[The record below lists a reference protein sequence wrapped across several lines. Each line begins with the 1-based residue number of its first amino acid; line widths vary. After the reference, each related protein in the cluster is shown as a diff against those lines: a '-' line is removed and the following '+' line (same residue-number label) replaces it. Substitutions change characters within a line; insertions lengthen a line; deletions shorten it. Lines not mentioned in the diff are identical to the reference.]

1 MVVER
6 VFVDAFSSS
15 SPRRDPILVED
26 RSLILERVD
35 ILLLFFFFF
44 FAADLTAMMGSS
56 LKGPGL
62 SAAFSF
68 FVCVCVWRAI
78 CIERVFLRDV
88 YRARF

>member
-1 MVVER
+1 M
-6 VFVDAFSSS
+6 FVDAFSSS

-68 FVCVCVWRAI
+68 FVRVCVWRA
-78 CIERVFLRDV
+78 RYV
-88 YRARF
+88 

>member
-1 MVVER
+1 

-56 LKGPGL
+56 LRGTGL

-68 FVCVCVWRAI
+68 FVRVCLWRAI
-78 CIERVFLRDV
+78 CIERVF
-88 YRARF
+88 A

>member
-1 MVVER
+1 M
-6 VFVDAFSSS
+6 FVDAFSSS

-35 ILLLFFFFF
+35 ISTPLLLFFFFF

-56 LKGPGL
+56 LRGTGL

-68 FVCVCVWRAI
+68 FVRVCLWRAI
-78 CIERVFLRDV
+78 CIERVF
-88 YRARF
+88 A

>member
-1 MVVER
+1 M
-6 VFVDAFSSS
+6 FVDAFSSS

-35 ILLLFFFFF
+35 ISTPLLLSLLFFF
-44 FAADLTAMMGSS
+44 LGSS

-68 FVCVCVWRAI
+68 FVRVCVWRAI
-78 CIERVFLRDV
+78 CIERVF
-88 YRARF
+88 A

>member
-1 MVVER
+1 

-35 ILLLFFFFF
+35 ILLLLLFFFF

-78 CIERVFLRDV
+78 CIERVFVRDV